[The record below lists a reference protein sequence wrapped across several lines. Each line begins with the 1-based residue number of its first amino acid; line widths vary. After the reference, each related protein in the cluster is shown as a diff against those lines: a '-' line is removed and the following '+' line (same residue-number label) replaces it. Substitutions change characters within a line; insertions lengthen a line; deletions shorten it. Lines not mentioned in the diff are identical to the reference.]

1 MTKPKTGV
9 GVMKDMNT
17 KHKKSTLTVFLV
29 IRFLIVVEIVLAVFR
44 KDYHSVFICALSLVL
59 MILPSIIEHRLNI
72 DLPDTLEIIIFCF
85 IFAAEILGEINSFYI
100 RVPHWDTILHTMNGF
115 LCAAVG
121 FAMVDFF
128 NRTEKFSIRL
138 SPLYLAIV
146 AFCFSMTIG
155 VLWEFFEF
163 CCDQILGLDM
173 QKDYIINTIN
183 TVSLDATRTNT
194 VVNVA
199 DIKDIIIVHSDGTQQ
214 RLGVGGYIDIGIIDT
229 MEDLFVNF
237 VGAVIFSVIGYFYV
251 KQRGKH
257 KFASHFIPVVLE
269 DVDTNIEINID
280 VDIDIINNSDEADN
294 DTPDNSDSAEIAE
307 ADTKN

>member
-1 MTKPKTGV
+1 
-9 GVMKDMNT
+9 
-17 KHKKSTLTVFLV
+17 
-29 IRFLIVVEIVLAVFR
+29 
-44 KDYHSVFICALSLVL
+44 
-59 MILPSIIEHRLNI
+59 
-72 DLPDTLEIIIFCF
+72 
-85 IFAAEILGEINSFYI
+85 
-100 RVPHWDTILHTMNGF
+100 
-115 LCAAVG
+115 
-121 FAMVDFF
+121 
-128 NRTEKFSIRL
+128 
-138 SPLYLAIV
+138 
-146 AFCFSMTIG
+146 MTIG

-294 DTPDNSDSAEIAE
+294 DTPDNSDSTEIAE